1 MLKSLGPKFDNKWI
15 FCYNTYI
22 NLTNG
27 YKMTIATQ
35 LPKNLITEAQILNE
49 AYKVLREQVGSKSA
63 RYHFYYDQDFISDI
77 ITEYR
82 YLQLET
88 TE

>member
-1 MLKSLGPKFDNKWI
+1 
-15 FCYNTYI
+15 
-22 NLTNG
+22 
-27 YKMTIATQ
+27 MTIAQQ
-35 LPKNLITEAQILNE
+35 LPKNLITEAQVLNE
-49 AYKVLREQVGSKSA
+49 AYKVLREQVGSKAA
-63 RYHFYYDQDFISDI
+63 RYHFYYDQDFVSDI

>member
-1 MLKSLGPKFDNKWI
+1 
-15 FCYNTYI
+15 
-22 NLTNG
+22 
-27 YKMTIATQ
+27 MTIATQ

-49 AYKVLREQVGSKSA
+49 AYKVLREQVGSKAA

-88 TE
+88 TK

>member
-1 MLKSLGPKFDNKWI
+1 
-15 FCYNTYI
+15 
-22 NLTNG
+22 
-27 YKMTIATQ
+27 MTIATQ
-35 LPKNLITEAQILNE
+35 LPKNLLTEAQILNE
-49 AYKVLREQVGSKSA
+49 AYKVLREQVGSKAA
-63 RYHFYYDQDFISDI
+63 RYHFYYDRDFISDI